1 MAPLFLLLLPLFLS
15 SFHGGALAATPLYQA
30 GNAHFSTHN
39 DSSSNPSSNS
49 SSAFWLSDDGSLTF
63 GFKSLGLDQFLLC
76 IWVTADTNRTPLWW
90 PSISAP
96 SVTQG
101 ATLNFT
107 SNGNLE
113 LSDGNNQSIL
123 WSTPV
128 SMKASFAKLQN
139 SGNLQLLDQT
149 MGTILWQSFLDLRD
163 TLIVRPRDN
172 ASINPLSSIIKDKPN
187 LLRSRPNDS
196 SYSPPGRFYLETD
209 KSTNAYLH
217 ALDSASNVDFI
228 YIYANMN
235 AALR

>member
-90 PSISAP
+90 PSITNP

-113 LSDGNNQSIL
+113 LLDANQSML
-123 WSTPV
+123 WST
-128 SMKASFAKLQN
+128 STSNASFAKLQN
-139 SGNLQLLDQT
+139 TGNLQLFDET
-149 MGTILWQSFLDLRD
+149 MENLQWQSFADLRD
-163 TLIVRPRDN
+163 TLVVRPRDD
-172 ASINPLSSIIKDKPN
+172 SSTSSLSSIVVDKSY

-196 SYSPPGRFYLETD
+196 SYGTSEGSIVKPM
-209 KSTNAYLH
+209 STQLLIYVQWML
-217 ALDSASNVDFI
+217 FI
-228 YIYANMN
+228 V
-235 AALR
+235 